1 MLAFQDCQV
10 HICTNNCKLF
20 CSNGCYDVQIP
31 EVNDPELLRYLSFHF
46 FFIHCSIRQNETNR
60 VG

>member
-31 EVNDPELLRYLSFHF
+31 EVNDSELLRYLSFHF
-46 FFIHCSIRQNETNR
+46 FLSIAVLDKMKLT
-60 VG
+60 V